1 MMGCEDPKINC
12 PPHNEGR
19 ERTAALKIV
28 LGASEISN
36 NVDGSTIAASY
47 FVDISVTF
55 PSNYFHPFGTRV
67 LATFPLRQLQIFMNP
82 CRKNRCVH
90 GPTNGL
96 PASSRR
102 NERGATLAEER
113 DLLLVGL
120 LCFVTSFAKIT
131 TMTRLVVT
139 LGFDAFV

>member
-1 MMGCEDPKINC
+1 MRGVTSSW
-12 PPHNEGR
+12 R

-28 LGASEISN
+28 LDASEISN
-36 NVDGSTIAASY
+36 NVDGSTIEASY

-67 LATFPLRQLQIFMNP
+67 LATFPLHELQIFMNP
-82 CRKNRCVH
+82 CRKNMCVH

-113 DLLLVGL
+113 DLLLV
-120 LCFVTSFAKIT
+120 A
-131 TMTRLVVT
+131 
-139 LGFDAFV
+139 GFCAL